1 MSQTDPQARSPNGPT
16 DTEALPEATVLFAG
30 DSGDG
35 MQLTGSQF
43 TLATAHAQSD
53 LATLPD
59 YPAEIRAPAG
69 TTYGISG
76 FQVHF
81 GSGNVRT
88 PGDAVDLLVA
98 MNPAA
103 VKVHLSRV
111 ERGGTVLINTDAFND
126 RGFKLADLDA
136 DPREDGTLE
145 GYHVVEVELSKLT
158 RKALSGTELSTQEM
172 DRSKNMFALGLAL
185 WLFSR
190 PTAPALE
197 WIGEKFADKPE
208 VREAN
213 RHVLK
218 KGYHYGETTEQFAT
232 RYDVAP
238 ADLEAGTYR
247 TIRGAEALA
256 LGLVAASDRSG
267 LDLFYGSYPITPA
280 SDILH
285 ELSRHKNFGVMT
297 FQAEDE
303 IAAAGSALGASFGGQ
318 LGVCATSGPGL
329 ALKTETIGL
338 ATMTELPMVILDV
351 QRGGPSTGLPTKTE
365 QGDLFQALYGRNG
378 DAPLPVIAPDGPADC
393 FRVAYEA
400 CRLACT
406 YMTPV
411 ILLADVYLANG
422 SEPWKLPKAADLP
435 PFEVDF
441 ATAPNANGHAG
452 DGSNSDAH
460 VNGKKNGEAAFL
472 PYRRS
477 GETLARPWARP
488 GTPGLEHRVG
498 GLEKEAETGDVSY
511 DPANHQH
518 MTDVRAAKIQRVTR
532 DLETPEPYGGG
543 AENADEGDLLVTAW
557 GSTRGAVETAVDR
570 LRGRGL
576 AVSGLHLRHLWPLPP
591 GLAGVFA
598 RFERHLVPEQN
609 NGQLARLLRDEFLL
623 DFRPFGKVQ
632 GQPFTPGEIVEKAE
646 AMIE

>member
-1 MSQTDPQARSPNGPT
+1 MSQTDADALSTNGPT
-16 DTEALPEATVLFAG
+16 ATEELPEATVLFAG

-81 GSGNVRT
+81 GSSKVRT
-88 PGDAVDLLVA
+88 PGDEVDLLVA

-103 VKVHLSRV
+103 VKVHLGRV
-111 ERGGTVLINTDAFND
+111 KRGGTVIVNTNAFNE
-126 RGFKLADLDA
+126 RAFKLADLDA
-136 DPREDGTLE
+136 DPLEDGTLD
-145 GYHVVEVELSKLT
+145 GYRVVEVELSRLT
-158 RKALSGTELSTQEM
+158 REALDDTELSTKEVE
-172 DRSKNMFALGLAL
+172 RSKNMFALGLAL
-185 WLFSR
+185 WLYSR
-190 PTAPALE
+190 PTEPALE
-197 WIGEKFADKPE
+197 WIGQKFNETPTLRD
-208 VREAN
+208 AN

-238 ADLEAGTYR
+238 AALEKGTYR

-256 LGLVAASDRSG
+256 LGLVAAGKKSG
-267 LDLFYGSYPITPA
+267 LDVFYGSYPITPA

-285 ELSRHKNFGVMT
+285 AMSRHKNFGVMT

-303 IAAAGSALGASFGGQ
+303 IAAAGAALGAAFGGQ

-338 ATMTELPMVILDV
+338 AVMTELPLVILDV

-365 QGDLFQALYGRNG
+365 QADLFQAIYGRNG

-393 FRVAYEA
+393 FRAAYEA
-400 CRLACT
+400 CRIAT
-406 YMTPV
+406 KYMTPV

-422 SEPWKLPKAADLP
+422 SEPWRLPAAADLP
-435 PFEVDF
+435 AFDVHF
-441 ATAPNANGHAG
+441 ATEPDANGQ
-452 DGSNSDAH
+452 DAH
-460 VNGKKNGEAAFL
+460 VNGKKSEETAFL
-472 PYRRS
+472 PYRRDDQ
-477 GETLARPWARP
+477 TLARPWARP
-488 GTPGLEHRVG
+488 GTPGLEHRIG

-511 DPANHQH
+511 DPANHQR
-518 MTDVRAAKIQRVTR
+518 MTVVRAEKIQRVAR
-532 DLETPEPYGGG
+532 DLDPPAPYG
-543 AENADEGDLLVTAW
+543 DEEGELLITGW
-557 GSTRGAVETAVDR
+557 GSTRGAIETAVDR

-576 AVSGLHLRHLWPLPP
+576 AVSSLHLRHLWPLPP
-591 GLAGVFA
+591 GLRSIFA
-598 RFERHLVPEQN
+598 RFEHHLVPEQN
-609 NGQLARLLRDEFLL
+609 NGQLVRLLRDEFLL
-623 DFRPFGKVQ
+623 DFRRFPKVQ
-632 GQPFTPGEIVEKAE
+632 GQPFTPSEIEEKAE
-646 AMIE
+646 VLVK